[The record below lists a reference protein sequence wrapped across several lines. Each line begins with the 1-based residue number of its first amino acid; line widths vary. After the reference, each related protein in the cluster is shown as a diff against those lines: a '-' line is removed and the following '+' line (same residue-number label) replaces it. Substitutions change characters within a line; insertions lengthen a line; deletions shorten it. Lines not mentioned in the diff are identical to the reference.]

1 VANDLNEDKATVEAV
16 LGGDRQQFARLV
28 QQYHRPLLNLAKS
41 RLGDLDLAEEAVQ
54 DAFICAFRS
63 LHTYKPKFSF
73 RTWLWTILLNQC
85 RRHGS
90 RSAKLPRQLSTEF
103 LPKSLDKPSSES
115 TPDVAAMIAER
126 SRLLDG
132 LLLELSDVQADA
144 IRLRFFGQL
153 KYREIADAMDSSLGA
168 AKQRVKLGLIAI
180 GEMLRDRALID
191 SVFPDT
197 KP

>member
-1 VANDLNEDKATVEAV
+1 
-16 LGGDRQQFARLV
+16 
-28 QQYHRPLLNLAKS
+28 
-41 RLGDLDLAEEAVQ
+41 
-54 DAFICAFRS
+54 
-63 LHTYKPKFSF
+63 
-73 RTWLWTILLNQC
+73 
-85 RRHGS
+85 
-90 RSAKLPRQLSTEF
+90 
-103 LPKSLDKPSSES
+103 
-115 TPDVAAMIAER
+115 
-126 SRLLDG
+126 LDG